1 VGQNY
6 RGQGVRRRGAKP
18 APPTLAYSS
27 SLSFPLFALRKRVPQ
42 PAWQPIAGY
51 DDPDK
56 SCVIVLEHLF
66 TWRGLAFIGTSRPS
80 RRWAIV
86 SGLGGKSHRET
97 NVIRNGL
104 YSMNTTVLDGVEGG
118 AAGVTVIR
126 DGKMLGGGPTFWHHG
141 SYQCSDGKW
150 KGEVMS
156 QEHTP
161 VVGGRPFEGHN
172 TSIGFA
178 GTYTDED
185 AEFEAT
191 ALIGKRSI
199 RLKTVFRL
207 LVAD

>member
-1 VGQNY
+1 MT
-6 RGQGVRRRGAKP
+6 KM
-18 APPTLAYSS
+18 
-27 SLSFPLFALRKRVPQ
+27 
-42 PAWQPIAGY
+42 
-51 DDPDK
+51 
-56 SCVIVLEHLF
+56 
-66 TWRGLAFIGTSRPS
+66 
-80 RRWAIV
+80 
-86 SGLGGKSHRET
+86 
-97 NVIRNGL
+97 IRNGL

-126 DGKMLGGGPTFWHHG
+126 DGKMLGGGPIFWHHG

-156 QEHTP
+156 QEHSL

-178 GTYTDED
+178 GTYTDEG
-185 AEFEAT
+185 AEYEAT
-191 ALIGKRSI
+191 ALVGKRSL